1 MRPAASGFNVPCAKW
16 GEGGE
21 KGGAGKRRGFD
32 TCVKK
37 SRAKCTC
44 QCEALLVCAYGA
56 RNTRLRHAK
65 CAYACAYVCVVWI
78 YARVRMCCVCVCACV
93 CVCVCVCA

>member
-1 MRPAASGFNVPCAKW
+1 MC
-16 GEGGE
+16 
-21 KGGAGKRRGFD
+21 
-32 TCVKK
+32 KK

-78 YARVRMCCVCVCACV
+78 YARVRMCCVCVC
-93 CVCVCVCA
+93 VCVCVCANTTSGSFGV